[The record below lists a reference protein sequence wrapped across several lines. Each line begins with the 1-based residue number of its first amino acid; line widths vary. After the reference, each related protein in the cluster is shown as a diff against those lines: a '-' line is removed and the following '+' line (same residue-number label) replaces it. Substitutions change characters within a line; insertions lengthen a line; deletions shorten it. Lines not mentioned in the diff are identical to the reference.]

1 MTSKKWV
8 FRELIKD
15 ENDYQG
21 LLAYTCY
28 KIEKDKLAQDLREA
42 NKSDEE
48 LEKALE
54 QFHNASVTKGQ
65 LEEFKKKGLG
75 VMTALTE
82 VLDEGLI
89 SKHNGEIQT
98 LKNQHQSALKQK
110 DIAHTKILEQA
121 VKVAKSE
128 TKKEI
133 LAKMQAYPL
142 VKTSKLTKIAKWIL
156 NGFQSVVAVF
166 ILIFALHALAYW
178 SSDDATKSG
187 VVSSFWGRVQNM
199 FNSPIPS
206 SEVSSKPTNVN
217 PS

>member
-82 VLDEGLI
+82 VLDESLI
-89 SKHNGEIQT
+89 NKHNSEIQT
-98 LKNQHQSALKQK
+98 LKIQHQNAFKQK
-110 DIAHTKILEQA
+110 DVAHTKALEQA
-121 VKVAKSE
+121 VKAAKSD

-142 VKTSKLTKIAKWIL
+142 EKASKVTEIAKWIL
-156 NGFQSVVAVF
+156 NGFQSVIAVF

-199 FNSPIPS
+199 FTNPIPLP
-206 SEVSSKPTNVN
+206 EVSSRPTNIN